1 MTARVGAP
9 LDPRRLAHATRWLAA
24 RDPDLARLRS
34 RHGTPPLW
42 ARPPGFATLAH
53 IVLEQQVSLASARA
67 MRERLARSLGR
78 FDATRIGNAG
88 ERGLRALG
96 VTRQK
101 ARYLASAAG
110 AVRSGALDLTG
121 LGRVPDDDVLAALTR
136 HPGIG
141 PWTAQVYLVMALRR
155 PDVWPRGDLALLHA
169 LARVKRLRRL
179 DDDRALA
186 IAERWRPWRAV
197 AARMLWQQY
206 LAERRA
212 R

>member
-1 MTARVGAP
+1 VTGRVGAP
-9 LDPRRLAHATRWLAA
+9 LDPRRLAHAARWLAA
-24 RDPDLARLRS
+24 RDPDLARLHA

-67 MRERLARSLGR
+67 MRLRLARSLGR
-78 FDATRIGNAG
+78 FDATRIGDAG
-88 ERGLRALG
+88 ERGLRSLG

-121 LGRVPDDDVLAALTR
+121 LGRAPDDDVLAALTR

-155 PDVWPRGDLALLHA
+155 PDVWPRGDLALLKA
-169 LARVKRLRRL
+169 LARVKRVRRL
-179 DDDRALA
+179 TDDRALA

-206 LAERRA
+206 LAERGA

>member
-1 MTARVGAP
+1 M
-9 LDPRRLAHATRWLAA
+9 AHAARWLAA
-24 RDPDLARLRS
+24 RDPDLARLHA

-42 ARPPGFATLAH
+42 GRPPGFATLAH

-67 MRERLARSLGR
+67 MRRRLGRSLGR
-78 FDATRIGNAG
+78 FDADRIARAG
-88 ERGLRALG
+88 ERRLRGLG

-101 ARYLASAAG
+101 ARYLAEAAG
-110 AVRSGALDLTG
+110 AVRSGTLDLG
-121 LGRVPDDDVLAALTR
+121 RLGRAPDDAVLDALTR
-136 HPGIG
+136 LPGIG

-155 PDVWPRGDLALLHA
+155 PDVWPRGDLALRRSLE
-169 LARVKRLRRL
+169 RVKRLRRL
-179 DDDRALA
+179 TDERAHE

-206 LAERRA
+206 LAERRT